1 MKDFLLA
8 LFYQIIG
15 AVEAAVII
23 GGIVWLAKRKDEKDE
38 RKPNP
43 DFTPPPEK
51 KMPAPPTTGTNVIEP
66 KPKAVESPITQ
77 CEYCRF
83 YTGESPDCGLCDIWN
98 ERVWAEMTCI
108 EFKPKVRT
116 DNRCFD
122 CKKFSWMKPSSD
134 AGCYLPFCNN
144 ISCFLDDDPHEFS
157 CSNHAKMEQKEI
169 NMRETIH
176 EDEMRMEDAK
186 ERKYDKVSRFYSPF
200 SNLTREQVLE
210 GLDRYINGFSSN
222 DLLDRVENEMKRI
235 KDDQRTGTHP
245 IQSFIAEVRGG
256 PGNEVMGTVTA
267 KSAEELEEKLK
278 ALSGTLDRTD
288 KKPVTPERLKE
299 AGFETEPV
307 TVSKPMSRECKN
319 CRHFQKFGDGEFGR
333 CNRNETPSAGWMTCG
348 MFFPVDGPIIS
359 CGSCLHFV
367 PDGDEN
373 VRNTG
378 YCGEMDMATVRNY
391 GGCWKYAKKESA
403 RPAPLETVNVFNP
416 AEESVERYEAR
427 TAQLPHYCGNCI
439 AHRQEKFNGESIH
452 MCMRHKVWLHN
463 QERWNGG
470 CDAWEP
476 SPAICKL
483 YKEWA
488 DGFCSSCK
496 YFEPEEPGQK
506 RGMGLCARNDEI
518 KLMGQSCAGYARKGE
533 LPKYLERQPM
543 ERQEPLGTI
552 TTH

>member
-1 MKDFLLA
+1 MTFWTY
-8 LFYQIIG
+8 LFVNTVLSLTVTAILIWTKPENR
-15 AVEAAVII
+15 AKRAEAKMRHEEDLFNMILEAA
-23 GGIVWLAKRKDEKDE
+23 KRIDEE

-307 TVSKPMSRECKN
+307 
-319 CRHFQKFGDGEFGR
+319 
-333 CNRNETPSAGWMTCG
+333 
-348 MFFPVDGPIIS
+348 
-359 CGSCLHFV
+359 
-367 PDGDEN
+367 
-373 VRNTG
+373 
-378 YCGEMDMATVRNY
+378 
-391 GGCWKYAKKESA
+391 
-403 RPAPLETVNVFNP
+403 NVFNP
-416 AEESVERYEAR
+416 ADESVERYEAR

-452 MCMRHKVWLHN
+452 TCMRHKVWLHN
-463 QERWNGG
+463 QERWDGG

-476 SPAICKL
+476 SLAICKL

-518 KLMGQSCAGYARKGE
+518 KMMGQSCAGYARKGE

-543 ERQEPLGTI
+543 ERPEPLGTI